1 MTFRPATIHDA
12 PLLHQWRFQAESQPW
27 YHGQRTTYEQHL
39 NWLRPR
45 INNPLVDVLIWL
57 EDGDPAGMVRIE
69 SNGEL
74 AFHVD
79 TDEIAVG
86 MLRATEVYARNHGGR
101 LKATVD
107 LDDVDADAA
116 LHDAGFVRYP
126 ATFFAWKP
134 SGLVAYWRS
143 RMTD

>member
-27 YHGQRTTYEQHL
+27 YHGHRTTYEQHL

-45 INNPLVDVLIWL
+45 INNPLVHLLIWL
-57 EDGDPAGMVRIE
+57 ENSEPAGMVRIE

-79 TDEIAVG
+79 TDDELAAVN
-86 MLRATEVYARNHGGR
+86 MLRAATHYARDHGGR
-101 LKATVD
+101 LKACYDQAD
-107 LDDVDADAA
+107 LRTTMRLTA
-116 LHDAGFVRYP
+116 AGFKDYP
-126 ATFFAWKP
+126 ASFCAFKT
-134 SGLVAYWRS
+134 
-143 RMTD
+143 